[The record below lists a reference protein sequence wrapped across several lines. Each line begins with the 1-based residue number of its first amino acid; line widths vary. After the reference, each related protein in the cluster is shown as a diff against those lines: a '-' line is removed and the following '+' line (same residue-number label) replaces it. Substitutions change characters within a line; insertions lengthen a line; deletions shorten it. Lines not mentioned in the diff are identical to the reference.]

1 VVLAGIMGV
10 AWAGS
15 DDTVARE
22 FSAFRQGRPV
32 EPADAVGREFS
43 AYGFPVDAGASDAA
57 SREFA
62 AFGQSPPVSIDD
74 AASREFSAYK
84 GSSPAIPDGI
94 SREFSAFRLQGP
106 LHVTDAVS
114 RDFSVYNDTLNAN
127 VTDAVSRDFSAYRPG
142 APAAITDA
150 ASREAAVWCLTPADT
165 PKEGVPAQF
174 LLRSAR
180 PNPFERTTELTYGLP
195 WEATVSLEVY
205 DAGGRLT
212 AQVLREKKE
221 TAGWH
226 TARID
231 GAGWPS
237 GVYFYRFRAGEIRR
251 TGKIVV
257 HR

>member
-1 VVLAGIMGV
+1 MSM
-10 AWAGS
+10 AWADS

-22 FSAFRQGRPV
+22 FSAFR
-32 EPADAVGREFS
+32 PARQAATVDAFSREFS
-43 AYGFPVDAGASDAA
+43 AMGQPVDALASDAA

-62 AFGQSPPVSIDD
+62 AFRPGRLVSIED

-84 GSSPAIPDGI
+84 GTLPPAPQDVI
-94 SREFSAFRLQGP
+94 SREFSAFRPQGP
-106 LHVTDAVS
+106 IQVTDAVS
-114 RDFSVYNDTLNAN
+114 RDFSVYNDTLNAE

-142 APAAITDA
+142 APAEITDA
-150 ASREAAVWCLTPADT
+150 ASREAAIWNLTPADA

-174 LLRSAR
+174 TLRSAR
-180 PNPFERTTELTYGLP
+180 PNPFSRTTELTYGLP
-195 WEATVSLEVY
+195 RETSVSLEVY

-221 TAGWH
+221 SAGWH

-237 GVYFYRFRAGEIRR
+237 GVYFYRFRAGDIRR